1 MIIILV
7 WNLNKV
13 ETMEAFGIVFGPVKE
28 LSVWWSLKDYQTE
41 CPVKA

>member
-13 ETMEAFGIVFGPVKE
+13 ETMEAFRIAFGPVKE
-28 LSVWWSLKDYQTE
+28 LSVW
-41 CPVKA
+41 